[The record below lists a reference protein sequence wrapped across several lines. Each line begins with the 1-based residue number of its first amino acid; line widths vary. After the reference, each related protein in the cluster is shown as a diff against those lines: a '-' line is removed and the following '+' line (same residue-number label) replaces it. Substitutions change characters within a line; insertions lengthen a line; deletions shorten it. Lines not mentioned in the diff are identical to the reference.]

1 MNHCTETGMNHNI
14 GTNESRVSL
23 ENKPANHKKLPLF
36 LLSNIQSFGNSEDT
50 EKTTEIETVLD
61 LNQVDVACL
70 QRHG

>member
-1 MNHCTETGMNHNI
+1 MNHCTETGMNPNI

-23 ENKPANHKKLPLF
+23 ENKPPNHKKLPLF

-50 EKTTEIETVLD
+50 DKTTEIETVLD

-70 QRHG
+70 TET